1 MAVPHKAF
9 YMMKNFQ
16 FINDAIN
23 MIVNVYK
30 IRLEN
35 LVKVWSSCFNNTLVC
50 SYYIMSMYYVKI
62 TIQRVRKYA
71 TIKHS
76 IQFIYL

>member
-1 MAVPHKAF
+1 MAVPHKTF
-9 YMMKNFQ
+9 YVMKNFQ

-23 MIVNVYK
+23 MIVNIYK

-35 LVKVWSSCFNNTLVC
+35 FIKVWSSYFNNTMVC

-62 TIQRVRKYA
+62 TI
-71 TIKHS
+71 
-76 IQFIYL
+76 